1 MIRQAY
7 FGVVDIGALL
17 LGQRRVA
24 LIFLLTLLTTILDVV
39 GVVLI
44 ADICVIL
51 INQEPETS
59 VIANFISWL
68 AGNFFVSSSYSISSV
83 IFYSLALTFIA
94 RTIVNLLF
102 YWMLSVAVF
111 SIRG

>member
-59 VIANFISWL
+59 VI
-68 AGNFFVSSSYSISSV
+68 
-83 IFYSLALTFIA
+83 FYSLALTFIA